1 MRIVA
6 PTLVASAL
14 LFGVAPLSSQSS
26 RALPETF
33 TALAVN
39 INSANAAAGATNVDI
54 RIERWSSDADRDRL
68 LEVLRQQKDNDRA
81 TQDLL
86 RALQELPRVGSIR
99 TPSSVGW
106 DLHYARENPLEDGG
120 RQIVIA
126 MDRPIGAWEAGSQA
140 RTLDYPFTVVELRL
154 NKDDVG
160 EGKLLAGTKIY
171 IDKANNLVLE
181 NYSIQPVML
190 GDVKKVD

>member
-1 MRIVA
+1 MRRRLSIAWRSCVGAMRGAGIEAVPGYAADIDSVLLTSSLSSLSMRIVA
-6 PTLVASAL
+6 STLLASAL
-14 LFGVAPLSSQSS
+14 LFGAAPLSSQSS

-68 LEVLRQQKDNDRA
+68 LEILRQQKDNDRA

-99 TPSSVGW
+99 TPSSVGR

-120 RQIVIA
+120 R
-126 MDRPIGAWEAGSQA
+126 RS
-140 RTLDYPFTVVELRL
+140 
-154 NKDDVG
+154 
-160 EGKLLAGTKIY
+160 
-171 IDKANNLVLE
+171 
-181 NYSIQPVML
+181 
-190 GDVKKVD
+190 